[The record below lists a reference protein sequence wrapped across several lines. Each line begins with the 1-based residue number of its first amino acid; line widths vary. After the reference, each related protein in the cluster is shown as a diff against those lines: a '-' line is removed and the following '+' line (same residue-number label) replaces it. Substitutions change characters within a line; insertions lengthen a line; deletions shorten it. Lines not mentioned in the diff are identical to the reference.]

1 MSEWPISNIPISR
14 GSESLFE
21 AREALKRPHWPA
33 KGFGED
39 GRARSQSSA
48 VGGGGSAVARCS
60 TSLKPRGETAFCSV
74 RVISSLNRNLFIF
87 FFRNKFV
94 YFVSISDLLSRQ
106 MPC

>member
-1 MSEWPISNIPISR
+1 MSEWPITNIPISR

-60 TSLKPRGETAFCSV
+60 TSLKPMRRDRILFGA
-74 RVISSLNRNLFIF
+74 RNFVFEQKFVYI